1 MAIKSYVQV
10 SKLIKVVLS
19 ENFKLDEMAQRK
31 KNEGMAFPIRFG
43 KFQLLIIKSGK
54 RRVICKL
61 LTYELGNRRKA
72 RYAFERIIL
81 PEEYLVWT

>member
-1 MAIKSYVQV
+1 
-10 SKLIKVVLS
+10 
-19 ENFKLDEMAQRK
+19 
-31 KNEGMAFPIRFG
+31 MAFPIRFG